1 MRMVETVVAFLHP
14 DIPLPMWLRVIS
26 ASIPNL
32 CLD

>member
-14 DIPLPMWLRVIS
+14 DIPLPMGLRVIS

-32 CLD
+32 CA